1 MNKTYLST
9 STFLPWFKLKDLYY
23 IYYLLN
29 THTHLNQRLAA
40 VAERHKLQCD
50 PIIMFM
56 VTASTGAVCRN
67 IQYTCG

>member
-1 MNKTYLST
+1 MNEQD
-9 STFLPWFKLKDLYY
+9 LPVHLPTLVHAEGSVLNC
-23 IYYLLN
+23 LLFIPL
-29 THTHLNQRLAA
+29 HIINQRLAA